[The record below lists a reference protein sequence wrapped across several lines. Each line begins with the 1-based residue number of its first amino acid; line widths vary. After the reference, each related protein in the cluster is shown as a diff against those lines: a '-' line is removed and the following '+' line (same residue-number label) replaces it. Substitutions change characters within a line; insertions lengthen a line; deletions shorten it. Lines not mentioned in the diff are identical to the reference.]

1 MTGYCDQKLRMM
13 NTLSWKEVFAFD
25 HSLLELNDNNT
36 SSELNIY
43 VESETKDDGPLYEAV
58 SKPFKIE
65 RLTTPEISQIT

>member
-1 MTGYCDQKLRMM
+1 MM

-58 SKPFKIE
+58 SKPFTIE
-65 RLTTPEISQIT
+65 RLTTPEIS